1 MNNSMNQ
8 LTSLYLAALNR
19 VTWQQPDDIEFPA
32 PLAQQWLLEQGSLSR
47 RMATQCEHLTVD
59 LLSNQIMPADTLS
72 YDETQLLASEE
83 YLLRQ
88 VIIYGDQQPW
98 VFGHTLIP
106 RSSMHNQPF
115 DFTQQGKIP
124 LGLTVFSADNVK
136 RDALQVGWVET
147 ELGRLLARRSRLWM
161 NNKPMLVAEL
171 FLATSPI
178 YSKERV

>member
-1 MNNSMNQ
+1 MNQ
-8 LTSLYLAALNR
+8 LTSLYLTVLNHI
-19 VTWQQPDDIEFPA
+19 TWQQPDEIEFPA

-47 RMATQCEHLTVD
+47 LMATQCEQLTVN
-59 LLSNQIMPADTLS
+59 LLSNQIMPAASLHE
-72 YDETQLLASEE
+72 DEIELLISED

-88 VIIYGDQQPW
+88 VILYGDQQPW

-106 RSSMHNQPF
+106 HSSMHGQQF
-115 DFTQQGKIP
+115 DLTQQGQIP

-136 RDALQVGWVET
+136 RDSLQVGWVDT

-161 NNKPMLVAEL
+161 NNKPMLVTEL

-178 YSKERV
+178 YSKEKVNDRC

>member
-1 MNNSMNQ
+1 MNQ
-8 LTSLYLAALNR
+8 LTSLYLAALYQ
-19 VTWQQPDDIEFPA
+19 VVWQQPDEIEFPD
-32 PLAQQWLLEQGSLSR
+32 PLAKQWLLEQGSLSR
-47 RMATQCEHLTVD
+47 RMATHCEHLSVD
-59 LLSNQIMPADTLS
+59 LLSNQIMPAESLS
-72 YDETQLLASEE
+72 HDETLLLTSEE

-88 VIIYGDQQPW
+88 VILCGDQQPW

-106 RSSMHNQPF
+106 LSSMHNQQF
-115 DFTQQGKIP
+115 DLAQQGKIP

-147 ELGRLLARRSRLWM
+147 DFGRLLARRSRLWM
-161 NNKPMLVAEL
+161 NHKPMLVTEL

>member
-1 MNNSMNQ
+1 MNQ
-8 LTSLYLAALNR
+8 LTSLYLAALNQ
-19 VTWQQPDDIEFPA
+19 VVWQQPDDIEFPD
-32 PLAQQWLLEQGSLSR
+32 PLAQRWLLEQGSLSR
-47 RMATQCEHLTVD
+47 LMATHCGQLTVD
-59 LLSNQIMPADTLS
+59 LLSNQMMPADSLS
-72 YDETQLLASEE
+72 HDELQLLHPEE

-88 VIIYGDQQPW
+88 VIIHGDQQPW

-106 RSSMHNQPF
+106 LSSMLQQQY
-115 DFTQQGKIP
+115 DLMQQGQIP

-161 NNKPMLVAEL
+161 NHKPMLVTEL